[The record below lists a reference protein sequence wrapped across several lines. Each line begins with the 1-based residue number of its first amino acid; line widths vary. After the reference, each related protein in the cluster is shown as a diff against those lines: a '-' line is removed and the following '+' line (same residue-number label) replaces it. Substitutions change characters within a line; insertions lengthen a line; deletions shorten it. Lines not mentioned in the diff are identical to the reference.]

1 MLFFQKVFHD
11 VKCKKRVNTKSC
23 VENER
28 VDRIEFS
35 RLRIFGVG
43 QVFGYGVFN
52 NKTFIKIL
60 AIVFGFFT

>member
-1 MLFFQKVFHD
+1 M
-11 VKCKKRVNTKSC
+11 NTKSC

-43 QVFGYGVFN
+43 QGVFGYGVFN

-60 AIVFGFFT
+60 ATVFGFFT